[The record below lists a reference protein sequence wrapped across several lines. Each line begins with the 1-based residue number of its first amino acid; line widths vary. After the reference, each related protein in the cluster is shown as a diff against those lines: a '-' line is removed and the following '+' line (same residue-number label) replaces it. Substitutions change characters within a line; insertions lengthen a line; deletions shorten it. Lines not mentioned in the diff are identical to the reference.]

1 MVRSTSELHE
11 LTLFVLAG
19 AEVCTLEEV
28 RSRIAI
34 NIDDVNN
41 VVLDKDNWREEG
53 RKKTL
58 LLLSVTATA
67 ALNIT

>member
-1 MVRSTSELHE
+1 MVRSTFKLHE

-19 AEVCTLEEV
+19 AEVCSLEEV
-28 RSRIAI
+28 HSRIAI

-58 LLLSVTATA
+58 LLLSITAVA

>member
-1 MVRSTSELHE
+1 MV
-11 LTLFVLAG
+11 AG
-19 AEVCTLEEV
+19 AEVCFLEV
-28 RSRIAI
+28 HSRIAI

-41 VVLDKDNWREEG
+41 VVLDKDNCREEG

-58 LLLSVTATA
+58 LLLSITATA